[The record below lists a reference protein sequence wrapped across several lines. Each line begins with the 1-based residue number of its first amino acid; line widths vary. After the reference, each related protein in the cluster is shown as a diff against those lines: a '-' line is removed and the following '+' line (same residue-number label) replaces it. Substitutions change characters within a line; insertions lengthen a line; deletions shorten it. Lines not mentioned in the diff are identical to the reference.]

1 MSAQASAPRHS
12 AEWYDQSDDPYP
24 LRPGDRMFIRC
35 EGGGPSTS
43 RLETF
48 PPRLEVEERGG
59 TYVLIDDGSR
69 REWHYVWVPSA

>member
-1 MSAQASAPRHS
+1 
-12 AEWYDQSDDPYP
+12 
-24 LRPGDRMFIRC
+24 MFIRC